1 MEEIKPL
8 MKRLPSFF
16 VIGAQKAGTTTLHDW
31 LIQQPDVC
39 LPSIKETHFFNLDER
54 YHQGIDWYLQQFP
67 ECEDGAVV
75 GEICPAYL
83 FFEVVPLRIKKDIDS
98 PKFII
103 IFRDPIDRAYSH
115 YLMSF
120 GRGHETLSFV
130 EALLA
135 EEKRLSADDNR
146 FALFHHS
153 YIARGKYCEQVK
165 RYKRI
170 FPASEFL
177 YIKFNDLFSEKEGFE
192 SYKKICSFIDIK
204 SEPEIAD
211 RNKKSNQASTSRS
224 LLLRNF
230 LYKSSWRSVRRA
242 MGGMFGDSIKIKIR
256 RGIEKL
262 NQSPVNKD
270 NLRKP
275 VDIPEPILNT
285 LRNEIL
291 ELQDMTGLDLHEW
304 IR

>member
-1 MEEIKPL
+1 
-8 MKRLPSFF
+8 MKRLPSFL

-31 LIQQPDVC
+31 LRQQPDVC

-54 YHQGIDWYLQQFP
+54 YHLGIDWYLRQFP
-67 ECEDGAVV
+67 ECGNGAVV
-75 GEICPAYL
+75 GEISPAYL
-83 FFEVVPLRIKKDIDS
+83 FFEAVPLRIKKDIDS

-103 IFRDPIDRAYSH
+103 IFRDPIDRAWSH
-115 YLMSF
+115 YLMSL
-120 GRGHETLSFV
+120 GRGHETLPFI

-135 EEKRLSADDNR
+135 EEDRLSVSDNR

-153 YIARGKYCEQVK
+153 YVARGKYCEQVK
-165 RYKRI
+165 RYKRV

-192 SYKKICSFIDIK
+192 TYKKICSFIDIK
-204 SEPEIAD
+204 SAPEIAD

-224 LLLRNF
+224 LFLRDF
-230 LYKSSWRSVRRA
+230 LYKSSWRSVRRT
-242 MGGMFGDSIKIKIR
+242 MGGLLGHSIRIKIK

-262 NQSPVNKD
+262 NLTP
-270 NLRKP
+270 LRKDDFKKP
-275 VDIPEPILNT
+275 ADIPEPILNT

-291 ELQDMTGLDLHEW
+291 ELEDITRLDLHDW
-304 IR
+304 MT

>member
-1 MEEIKPL
+1 M
-8 MKRLPSFF
+8 

-54 YHQGIDWYLQQFP
+54 YYQGIDWYLQQFP
-67 ECEDGAVV
+67 ECKKGDVV

-83 FFEVVPLRIKKDIDS
+83 FFEGVPLRIKKDIDS
-98 PKFII
+98 PRFII
-103 IFRDPIDRAYSH
+103 IFRDPIDRAWSH
-115 YLMSF
+115 YLMSL
-120 GRGHETLSFV
+120 GRGHETLPFI
-130 EALLA
+130 EALMA
-135 EEKRLSADDNR
+135 EEKRLLADDNR

-153 YIARGKYCEQVK
+153 YIARGKYSEQVK
-165 RYKRI
+165 RYKRV

-192 SYKKICSFIDIK
+192 TYNKICRFIGIK
-204 SEPEIAD
+204 SLPEIAD
-211 RNKKSNQASTSRS
+211 RNKKSNQASASRS
-224 LLLRNF
+224 LFLRDF

-242 MGGMFGDSIKIKIR
+242 LGGALGDSIRIKMR

-262 NQSPVNKD
+262 NQVPLSKD
-270 NLRKP
+270 GLKKP
-275 VDIPEPILNT
+275 EDIPEPILNT

-291 ELQDMTGLDLHEW
+291 ELQDMTGLDLHDW